1 MAVAGSGVEDRHL
14 GHLLERRLQPLPA
27 ARNDQV
33 DEVALASQLAE
44 LLATAAGD
52 GLDRAL
58 GERSLPDRPADELD
72 EDRIRGGRRARTAKD
87 GGVAALQAQRRCVD
101 GHVRP
106 RLVDDRDDADRDAS
120 VLHLDAAFERP
131 PLEQLADRVLEGDHR
146 LDPDCHRLDPLGVEP
161 EPVEQGVV
169 EPGIAAGIEVDPV
182 GLEDRRRLL
191 AQEPRQRRQR
201 PVLVGGRD
209 GGQKQR
215 SGAGAPADL
224 GHRFSRDRHGGK
236 GYGMVR
242 FVTVIAHVATPAL
255 VRNALLELAFG
266 GTRKRRPHGPSRR
279 PANDPVPRTGS
290 TIEGGKRCRARGGSS
305 AFRSVMK
312 ASRTTNVHPPTG
324 SSRRRATLEATSKR
338 SIDASSRAE
347 WRNHA
352 MTPQGRHSPA
362 LRLSHRPLPDFL

>member
-1 MAVAGSGVEDRHL
+1 MIRSTRS
-14 GHLLERRLQPLPA
+14 RWR
-27 ARNDQV
+27 
-33 DEVALASQLAE
+33 ASSPSSSRPPP
-44 LLATAAGD
+44 ATASTEPSGSEAS
-52 GLDRAL
+52 ATA
-58 GERSLPDRPADELD
+58 SADELD
-72 EDRIRGGRRARTAKD
+72 EDRVRGGRRARTAED
-87 GGVAALQAQRRCVD
+87 GGVAALQAQRRGVD
-101 GHVRP
+101 RHVRP
-106 RLVDDRDDADRDAS
+106 RLVDDRDDADRHPP

-131 PLEQLADRVLEGDHR
+131 PLEQLADGILERDHR
-146 LDPDCHRLDPLGVEP
+146 LDADGHRLDPLGVEP
-161 EPVEQGVV
+161 EPVDQGVV
-169 EPGIAAGIEVDPV
+169 EPGVASGVEVDPV
-182 GLEDRRRLL
+182 GLEDLGGPL
-191 AQEPRQRRQR
+191 AQQPRQRRQR
-201 PVLVGGRD
+201 RVLVGGRD

-215 SGAGAPADL
+215 GGAGAPADL

-242 FVTVIAHVATPAL
+242 VVTVIAHMAIPAL
-255 VRNALLELAFG
+255 VRNALLELAFE
-266 GTRKRRPHGPSRR
+266 GTRKCRPHGPSRR

-290 TIEGGKRCRARGGSS
+290 IIEGGKRCRARGGSS